1 MAKNNQ
7 QYKKYS
13 RKGRRAGRNRRR
25 TIIFLII
32 IILGILA
39 MISGNKNKKTGLNAI
54 EQNIGLSVKQN
65 DLQIE
70 PIEDSTLVLTKA
82 KTTYDENS
90 HKTIISLDIKNN
102 GEKLVNHDIIIELYN
117 ENDEIIETTTAKI
130 QSLNTGHQTRLNTV
144 VEKDVS
150 NSQKIK
156 IKSTEETS
164 NVEEV

>member
-7 QYKKYS
+7 PYKKYS

-25 TIIFLII
+25 SIIFLII
-32 IILGILA
+32 IILGISAL
-39 MISGNKNKKTGLNAI
+39 ISSNKKKSKNSDI
-54 EQNIGLSVKQN
+54 VEQGIGLSVKQT

-70 PIEDSTLVLTKA
+70 TAEESTLILTKA
-82 KTTYDENS
+82 RTTYDENS
-90 HKTIISLDIKNN
+90 HKTIVSLDIKNN

-117 ENDEIIETTTAKI
+117 ENNEVIETTTAKI
-130 QSLNTGHQTRLNTV
+130 QSLNTGHQTRLNTII
-144 VEKDVS
+144 EKDVS

>member
-7 QYKKYS
+7 PYKKYS
-13 RKGRRAGRNRRR
+13 RKGRRAGRNKRR

-32 IILGILA
+32 LILGISA
-39 MISGNKNKKTGLNAI
+39 IISRNKSKKNESNII
-54 EQNIGLSVKQN
+54 EQDTGLSVKQN

-70 PIEDSTLVLTKA
+70 PIGESTLVLIKA

-117 ENDEIIETTTAKI
+117 EENEIIETTTAKI
-130 QSLNTGHQTRLNTV
+130 QSLNTGHQTRINTI

>member
-1 MAKNNQ
+1 MAKQNQ
-7 QYKKYS
+7 PYKKYS

-25 TIIFLII
+25 AIIFLII
-32 IILGILA
+32 IILGISA
-39 MISGNKNKKTGLNAI
+39 IISSSKKKKSGQNVI
-54 EQNIGLSVKQN
+54 EQDVGLSVKQN
-65 DLQIE
+65 DLQIDT
-70 PIEDSTLVLTKA
+70 IEESTLVLTKA

-90 HKTIISLDIKNN
+90 KKTIISLDIKNN
-102 GEKLVNHDIIIELYN
+102 GEKLVNRDIIIELYN
-117 ENDEIIETTTAKI
+117 ENDELIEVITARI
-130 QSLNTGHQTRLNTV
+130 QSLNTGHQTRLNTI